1 MSEFGLVA
9 GAVAVDRGLLTAGIL
24 GYMTLIKLITNGY
37 AVYLIQYNDRIYQY
51 FRPYLDVVGEEEKE
65 SDSEDHAVVFGNS
78 RLDEEIRPI
87 LDERFEE
94 VVFVEAN
101 PHEMRQLKEEGEEFV
116 FGDPRHPEVRRE
128 AGIEDASAVISLE
141 EDFDLD
147 NEMAQNLETVFVAV
161 SDDEEEAEELMENG
175 AEHVILEDRS
185 VEKILREKLGAKL

>member
-1 MSEFGLVA
+1 M
-9 GAVAVDRGLLTAGIL
+9 LTAGIL

-37 AVYLIQYNDRIYQY
+37 AVYLIQYNDRIYNY

-65 SDSEDHAVVFGNS
+65 PDSEDHAVVFGNS
-78 RLDEEIRPI
+78 RLDEVVRPV
-87 LDERFEE
+87 LDEEFDE

-101 PHEMRQLKEEGEEFV
+101 PHEMRQLEDEGEEFV

-128 AGIEDASAVISLE
+128 AGVKDASAVISLE

-147 NEMAQNLETVFVAV
+147 NEMAQTLETVFIAV
-161 SDDEEEAEELMENG
+161 SDDEEEAEELMKNG
-175 AEHVILEDRS
+175 AEHVILEDKA